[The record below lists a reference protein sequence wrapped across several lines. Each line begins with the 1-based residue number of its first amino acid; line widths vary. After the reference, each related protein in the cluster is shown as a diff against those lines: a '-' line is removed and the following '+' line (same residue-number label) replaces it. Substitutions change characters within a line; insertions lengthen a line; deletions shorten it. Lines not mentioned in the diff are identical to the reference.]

1 MGTSRARPC
10 SDQMGTFEDWTGVVL
25 RIYLNSVCICMCIC
39 FPYLFVPCVHCTF
52 VYFVL
57 CYYFNYFGSYTY
69 YICTYFIFRSWFY
82 LYFTYLRILG
92 ICIFLRRCLYFIL
105 AQDVLRTYLLC
116 VIRTC
121 ASDIAVR
128 TCYMYLRDR

>member
-1 MGTSRARPC
+1 MGTLWARPC

-25 RIYLNSVCICMCIC
+25 RIYLNSVRVCIC

-69 YICTYFIFRSWFY
+69 YICTYFIFRSCFY
-82 LYFTYLRILG
+82 LYFTDLRIFIYL
-92 ICIFLRRCLYFIL
+92 CRCLYFIL
-105 AQDVLRTYLLC
+105 AQDIPRTYLLC

-121 ASDIAVR
+121 ASDTAIR
-128 TCYMYLRDR
+128 TYYMYLRDR